1 MNKHVFFSFGSVAI
15 CDGGL
20 VRGIADVTGALTIDL
35 TTPLVK
41 TTGGATSYPVAARS
55 GRGEG
60 ELSLTLNQR
69 PPWVD
74 VLLNEGTEAK
84 TDANADAAA
93 GPVTDVKGT
102 TLAAKLTPAIIADK
116 STFYGLYQL
125 TRTAATKLQGK
136 VVGPKGTIEI
146 PEVTLAANAAK
157 ELPGTGVQITASS
170 LAFAEGAVVNFDVL
184 PPHGGISKIE
194 IPQIRV
200 GKQYEL
206 VAFSTLGGSDDN
218 LEKLV
223 VPQAVFAGASDKLTD
238 NEPGSNGVEITGTL
252 LAPNDGGPIFRR
264 EIIRHV

>member
-20 VRGIADVTGALTIDL
+20 VRGIADITGALTIDL

-41 TTGGATSYPVAARS
+41 TVGGATSFPVAARA
-55 GRGEG
+55 GRGEA
-60 ELSLTLNQR
+60 ELSLTLNHR
-69 PPWVD
+69 PVWVD
-74 VLLNEGTEAK
+74 VLLNEGTEE
-84 TDANADAAA
+84 TVAAA
-93 GPVTDVKGT
+93 ADPAPGAITDVKGT
-102 TLAAKLTPAIIADK
+102 TLAGKLTAAVAAGKVP
-116 STFYGLYQL
+116 FYGLYQL

-136 VVGPKGTIEI
+136 AVGPRGTIEI
-146 PEVTLAANAAK
+146 PETTFAAGAAK
-157 ELPGTGVQITASS
+157 ELPGTGITITAAS
-170 LAFAEGAVVNFDVL
+170 LAFAEGAVVNFDVY
-184 PPHGGISKIE
+184 PAHGGISKIE
-194 IPQIRV
+194 VPQIRV

-238 NEPGSNGVEITGTL
+238 NEPGSNGVEITGTA
-252 LAPNDGGPIFRR
+252 LAPNDGSAIFRR